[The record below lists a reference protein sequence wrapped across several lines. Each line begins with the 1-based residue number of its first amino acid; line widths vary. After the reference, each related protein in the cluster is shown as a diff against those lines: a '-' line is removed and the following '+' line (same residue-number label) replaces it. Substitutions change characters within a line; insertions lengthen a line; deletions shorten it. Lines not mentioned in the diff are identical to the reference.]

1 MGRSRVFAR
10 HLSTIEDH
18 YKLVGEVLIGEAK
31 SAMKNKGKITKVKI
45 TTVAYKEI
53 LGIDDT
59 VEECSTCTRIRR

>member
-31 SAMKNKGKITKVKI
+31 SAMKNKGKITKVKSN
-45 TTVAYKEI
+45 
-53 LGIDDT
+53 L
-59 VEECSTCTRIRR
+59 TRLRQPQWHIRKFWELMIQ